1 MQIVNSQV
9 SDVTVIA
16 LSGSLDAASVADFDA
31 EWKAALDAG
40 ATKLVVDLGGIEYI
54 SSAGLRGILMLSK
67 TARAGNVQV
76 IFSDLRSMVA
86 EMFKLSGF
94 TNILRTAPDTASAV
108 EDLA

>member
-31 EWKAALDAG
+31 AG

-67 TARAGNVQV
+67 TARAGNVRV

>member
-40 ATKLVVDLGGIEYI
+40 AT
-54 SSAGLRGILMLSK
+54 
-67 TARAGNVQV
+67 
-76 IFSDLRSMVA
+76 
-86 EMFKLSGF
+86 
-94 TNILRTAPDTASAV
+94 
-108 EDLA
+108 

>member
-1 MQIVNSQV
+1 
-9 SDVTVIA
+9 
-16 LSGSLDAASVADFDA
+16 
-31 EWKAALDAG
+31 
-40 ATKLVVDLGGIEYI
+40 
-54 SSAGLRGILMLSK
+54 MLSK